1 MEDYFKKIAFYEHWS
16 GEDTDEDANKNAD
29 EDYFFEADQN
39 FYLKLLS
46 LAAKER
52 KLVDIITR
60 GVFNV
65 HKVKGLLVSICANNS
80 DFRVIPRDGG
90 EPYSFDPQKL
100 YSGGNLIY
108 PPFEEFLASL
118 GYSQSPDLISDDQ
131 GDYIFLEKAVQRV
144 TVGELHAILGCGY
157 VDIGAFMLEKEG
169 KIS

>member
-1 MEDYFKKIAFYEHWS
+1 MEDIFKKIAFYEHRS
-16 GEDTDEDANKNAD
+16 GKDAD

-65 HKVKGLLVSICANNS
+65 HKVKGLLVSICADNA
-80 DFRVIPRDGG
+80 DFLVIPSDGG
-90 EPYSFDPQKL
+90 KPYPFDPQKL
-100 YSGGNLIY
+100 SQGGHLIY
-108 PPFEEFLASL
+108 PLFEELLATL
-118 GYSQSPDLISDDQ
+118 GYSRGQGLISDNQ
-131 GDYIFLEKAVQRV
+131 GDYIFVDAIKKVSVGDLE
-144 TVGELHAILGCGY
+144 AIISCEY
-157 VDIGAFMLEKEG
+157 VDVAAFMLEKEG